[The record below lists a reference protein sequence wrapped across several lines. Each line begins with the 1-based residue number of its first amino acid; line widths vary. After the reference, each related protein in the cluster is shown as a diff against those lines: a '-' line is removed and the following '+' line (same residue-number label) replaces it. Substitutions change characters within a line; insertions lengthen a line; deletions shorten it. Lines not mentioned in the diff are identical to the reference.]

1 MKNFKEYIIENYDVY
16 LDMPHKKKYK
26 ANVIMTDGEGKEHTF
41 SIGSDDNIRSA
52 AHKTVKGLSSKGF
65 KLKDVNYEM

>member
-1 MKNFKEYIIENYDVY
+1 MKSFKEFFKEEYDVY
-16 LDMPHKKKYK
+16 LDMPHTKKYK
-26 ANVIMTDGEGKEHTF
+26 ANVVMTDENGKEHTF
-41 SIGSDDNIRSA
+41 SIGTDDNIRSA

>member
-1 MKNFKEYIIENYDVY
+1 
-16 LDMPHKKKYK
+16 MPHKKKYK
-26 ANVIMTDGEGKEHTF
+26 ANVIMTDSEGKEHTF
-41 SIGSDDNIRSA
+41 PIGSDDNIRSA